1 MRCEQAREGLSARLD
16 GEAPGVPTAALEA
29 HVASCAA
36 CRAWPELVADAA
48 RPLRVQPALP
58 GRDLVEA
65 VQSALKDTAAAL
77 PARRWARVALVAVAV
92 AHLLLSLPALIAG
105 DGHGAVHVARE
116 LGATDVA
123 LAVGVLA
130 AAWRPWR
137 AAGMLPVVA
146 ALALGLGA
154 TSVLD
159 LLAGETTALA
169 ELPHLLAV
177 IEAALLFRLRRAA
190 LTSPPAAPR
199 GVTLRRVA

>member
-1 MRCEQAREGLSARLD
+1 MRCDQAREGLSARLD
-16 GEAPGVPTAALEA
+16 GEDPGVPAAALDA
-29 HVASCAA
+29 HVAACAA
-36 CRAWPELVADAA
+36 CRAWPGLVADAA

-65 VQSALKDTAAAL
+65 VQSALKDSGPVVPTRPWARAAL
-77 PARRWARVALVAVAV
+77 VVVAV
-92 AHLLLSLPALIAG
+92 AHLLLSLPALFAG
-105 DGHGAVHVARE
+105 DGHGAVHAARE

-177 IEAALLFRLRRAA
+177 VEAVLLFRLRRTA

-199 GVTLRRVA
+199 GVSLRRVA